1 MDKIREIWY
10 MTTVINCKVSRTN
23 PPPTFRWQHQ
33 SGLCLNDNR
42 ECKPSD
48 SKWQDVSAPFSVSPA
63 VDVATGVSKLTFP
76 QNLQSA
82 FFRCVATNEM
92 ESDDYVM
99 RFLGGRLIYF
109 FHLNILDWLA
119 WEYSRLSSL
128 LAPNVPSG
136 DEWREQL
143 YSPAAARQVLQICLF
158 VCLFNFVNPVLLSG
172 FLLFFCCCCCCC
184 WYCPLLSFYSI
195 YFAMFSLESLKAS

>member
-10 MTTVINCKVSRTN
+10 STKVIDCKVSRTN
-23 PPPTFRWQHQ
+23 PLPTFRWQYQ

-63 VDVATGVSKLTFP
+63 VDIATGVSKLTFP

-82 FFRCVATNEM
+82 FFRCVATNAM
-92 ESDDYVM
+92 GSDDYVM

-119 WEYSRLSSL
+119 
-128 LAPNVPSG
+128 
-136 DEWREQL
+136 
-143 YSPAAARQVLQICLF
+143 
-158 VCLFNFVNPVLLSG
+158 
-172 FLLFFCCCCCCC
+172 
-184 WYCPLLSFYSI
+184 
-195 YFAMFSLESLKAS
+195 

>member
-10 MTTVINCKVSRTN
+10 STKVIDCKVSRTN
-23 PPPTFRWQHQ
+23 PLPTFRWQYQ

-63 VDVATGVSKLTFP
+63 VDIATGVSKLTFP

-82 FFRCVATNEM
+82 FFRCVATNAM
-92 ESDDYVM
+92 DFDDYVM

-109 FHLNILDWLA
+109 LHLNILDWLA
-119 WEYSRLSSL
+119 
-128 LAPNVPSG
+128 
-136 DEWREQL
+136 
-143 YSPAAARQVLQICLF
+143 
-158 VCLFNFVNPVLLSG
+158 
-172 FLLFFCCCCCCC
+172 
-184 WYCPLLSFYSI
+184 
-195 YFAMFSLESLKAS
+195 

>member
-10 MTTVINCKVSRTN
+10 MTTVIDCKVSRTN
-23 PPPTFRWQHQ
+23 PPPTFRWQYQ

-48 SKWQDVSAPFSVSPA
+48 SKWQNVSAPFSVSPA

-158 VCLFNFVNPVLLSG
+158 VCLILSTLYYYLVFCYFFAVVVVVGIVLYCLFIQFILQC
-172 FLLFFCCCCCCC
+172 FLLN
-184 WYCPLLSFYSI
+184 L
-195 YFAMFSLESLKAS
+195 

>member
-1 MDKIREIWY
+1 MAR
-10 MTTVINCKVSRTN
+10 
-23 PPPTFRWQHQ
+23 
-33 SGLCLNDNR
+33 L
-42 ECKPSD
+42 
-48 SKWQDVSAPFSVSPA
+48 SAPFSVSPA
-63 VDVATGVSKLTFP
+63 VNVATGVRKLTFP

-158 VCLFNFVNPVLLSG
+158 VCLILSTLYYYLVFCYFFAVVVVVGIVLYCLFSQFILQC
-172 FLLFFCCCCCCC
+172 FLLN
-184 WYCPLLSFYSI
+184 L
-195 YFAMFSLESLKAS
+195 